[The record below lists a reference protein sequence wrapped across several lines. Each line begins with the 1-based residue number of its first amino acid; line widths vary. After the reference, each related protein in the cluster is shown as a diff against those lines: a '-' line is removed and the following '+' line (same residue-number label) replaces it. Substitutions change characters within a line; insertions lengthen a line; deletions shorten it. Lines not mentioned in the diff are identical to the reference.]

1 MSYLK
6 EAVIA
11 NEKDNIQTTKKS
23 KSLKQWFID
32 FFEQWELQ
40 SMIWPGVIFMIIFN
54 FIPMYGIIIAFKH
67 YTVMDTMQT
76 APWVGL
82 ENFRIIMEDRFF
94 WDAVVNT
101 LAISFMKLAIGFFIP
116 VILAILIYELK
127 DGLFKKLVQTISYMP
142 HFLSWVV
149 LGGMI
154 ISWLSSNGLL
164 NTILNGLGFNI
175 QQQNYLLNT
184 EAYWWIA
191 VLSDIWK
198 SAGWGTILYLATMA
212 KIPSSHYEAAEI
224 DGASRL
230 QQIVHITLPMLK
242 GIISLN
248 LILTISGLFGSNL
261 DQTLVLM
268 NPQNR
273 ANAEVINSYVYRMGI
288 AQGDFSYATA
298 VGLGV
303 SVISVFL
310 LVLSNKMTKKL
321 NDNMSI
327 L

>member
-1 MSYLK
+1 MR

-11 NEKDNIQTTKKS
+11 NERDKVAPTKKS
-23 KSLKQWFID
+23 KSVKQWFID
-32 FFEQWELQ
+32 FFKQWELQ
-40 SMIWPGVIFMIIFN
+40 TMIWPGIIFMIIFN
-54 FIPMYGIIIAFKH
+54 FIPMYGIIIAFRH

-76 APWVGL
+76 AEWVGL
-82 ENFRIIMEDRFF
+82 ENFRIILQDRFF
-94 WDAVVNT
+94 WESVTNT
-101 LAISFMKLAIGFFIP
+101 LAISFMKLGIGFVIP
-116 VILAILIYELK
+116 IILAIMIYELRE
-127 DGLFKKLVQTISYMP
+127 GMFKKIVQTISYMP

-149 LGGMI
+149 LGGML
-154 ISWLSSNGLL
+154 ISWLSTNGLL
-164 NTILNGLGFNI
+164 NTILSGLGFNI
-175 QQQNYLLNT
+175 QFQNYLLNT
-184 EAYWWIA
+184 DAYWWIA

-212 KIPSSHYEAAEI
+212 KIPASHFEAAEI

-230 QQIVHITLPMLK
+230 QQITHITLPMLK

-248 LILTISGLFGSNL
+248 LMLNISGLFGSNL

-273 ANAEVINSYVYRMGI
+273 TNAEVINSYVFRMGI

-303 SVISVFL
+303 SIISVIL
-310 LVLSNKMTKKL
+310 LLISNKMTKKL
-321 NDNMSI
+321 NDNSSI

>member
-1 MSYLK
+1 MKAILASQSEDK
-6 EAVIA
+6 I
-11 NEKDNIQTTKKS
+11 KSTKKK
-23 KSLKQWFID
+23 KSIKGWMSA

-40 SMIWPGVIFMIIFN
+40 TMVWPGVIFMIIFN
-54 FIPMYGIIIAFKH
+54 FIPMYGIIIAFQR

-76 APWVGL
+76 AQWVGL
-82 ENFRIIMEDRFF
+82 ENFRIILEDRFF
-94 WDAVVNT
+94 WDSVVNT
-101 LAISFMKLAIGFFIP
+101 LAISFMKLGIGFIIP
-116 VILAILIYELK
+116 IILAILIYELRE
-127 DGLFKKLVQTISYMP
+127 GAFKKIVQTISYMP

-149 LGGMI
+149 LGGMLI
-154 ISWLSSNGLL
+154 NWLSTTGLL
-164 NTILNGLGFNI
+164 NTILSGLGFNI
-175 QQQNYLLNT
+175 ANQNYLLNAD
-184 EAYWWIA
+184 AYWWIA

-212 KIPSSHYEAAEI
+212 KIPTSFYEAAEI
-224 DGASRL
+224 DGATRF
-230 QQIVHITLPMLK
+230 QQIFHITLPMLK

-273 ANAEVINSYVYRMGI
+273 SHAEVINSYVYRMGI

-303 SVISVFL
+303 SIISVIL
-310 LVLSNKMTKKL
+310 LVISNKMTSKL
-321 NDNMSI
+321 NDNSSV

>member
-1 MSYLK
+1 MKAILASQS
-6 EAVIA
+6 E
-11 NEKDNIQTTKKS
+11 EKVKPTKKK
-23 KSLKQWFID
+23 KSVKEWFSA

-40 SMIWPGVIFMIIFN
+40 TMVWPGVIFMIIFN
-54 FIPMYGIIIAFKH
+54 FIPMYGIIIAFQR

-76 APWVGL
+76 AQWVGL
-82 ENFRIIMEDRFF
+82 ENFRIILGDRFF
-94 WDAVVNT
+94 WDSVVNT
-101 LAISFMKLAIGFFIP
+101 LAISFMKLGIGFIIP
-116 VILAILIYELK
+116 IILAILIYELRE
-127 DGLFKKLVQTISYMP
+127 GAFKKIVQTISYMP

-149 LGGMI
+149 LGGMLI
-154 ISWLSSNGLL
+154 NWLSTTGLL
-164 NTILNGLGFNI
+164 NTILSGLGMEIAN
-175 QQQNYLLNT
+175 QNYLLNAD
-184 EAYWWIA
+184 AYWWIA

-212 KIPSSHYEAAEI
+212 KIPTSFYEAAEI
-224 DGASRL
+224 DGATRF
-230 QQIVHITLPMLK
+230 QQIFHITLPMLK

-273 ANAEVINSYVYRMGI
+273 SHAEVINSYVYRMGI

-303 SVISVFL
+303 SIISVIL
-310 LVLSNKMTKKL
+310 LVISNKMTSKL
-321 NDNMSI
+321 NDNSSV

>member
-1 MSYLK
+1 
-6 EAVIA
+6 
-11 NEKDNIQTTKKS
+11 
-23 KSLKQWFID
+23 
-32 FFEQWELQ
+32 
-40 SMIWPGVIFMIIFN
+40 MIWPGIIFMIIFN
-54 FIPMYGIIIAFKH
+54 FIPMYGIIIAFRH

-76 APWVGL
+76 AEWVGL
-82 ENFRIIMEDRFF
+82 ENFRIILQDRFF
-94 WDAVVNT
+94 WESVTNT
-101 LAISFMKLAIGFFIP
+101 LAISFMKLGIGFVIP
-116 VILAILIYELK
+116 IILAIMIYELRE
-127 DGLFKKLVQTISYMP
+127 GMFKKIVQTISYMP

-149 LGGMI
+149 LGGML
-154 ISWLSSNGLL
+154 ISWLSTNGLL
-164 NTILNGLGFNI
+164 NTILSGLGFNI
-175 QQQNYLLNT
+175 QFQNYLLNT
-184 EAYWWIA
+184 DAYWWIA

-212 KIPSSHYEAAEI
+212 KIPASHFEAAEI

-230 QQIVHITLPMLK
+230 QQITHITLPMLK

-248 LILTISGLFGSNL
+248 LMLNISGLFGSNL

-273 ANAEVINSYVYRMGI
+273 TNAEVINSYVFRMGI

-303 SVISVFL
+303 SIISVIL
-310 LVLSNKMTKKL
+310 LLISNKMTKKL
-321 NDNMSI
+321 NDNSSI